1 MAYIVKAVFG
11 SESIVKTDTIYQYNS
26 GQVLQVEGLAFTNS
40 TEFHLAIHG
49 KDTASII
56 TGTIAN
62 NIAKITI
69 PEVLMI
75 NDFCTC
81 NYRIDVF
88 VYVIDNDSGY
98 TKYKIIIPVKS
109 RPRPKDYYV
118 DLPTVPE
125 LKSLKQELNT
135 AVNNFNDAY
144 TEIDQL
150 KSETASLKEDLDQYL
165 IKDNTTNNIF
175 DSSKV
180 ENGCRYNSVTGER
193 IVSNDYFTSDF
204 IPFKFGDILRWSMDG
219 ADWFKQSITLWDQ
232 NKKIITNEKATS
244 DFTTVE
250 SKFKTFSGYENN
262 PLVDVWK
269 SAKYFR
275 VSFYYTSASN
285 KMIVKNIDFP
295 NEFIPYGEGK
305 KYSDKL
311 TQYIKS
317 AATDTSFDNKTILF
331 SGDSIMAGL
340 VDDSTHEKYNT
351 LYGWVEMIGEK
362 HVLSKCINY
371 GIGGTTIAKQNGKTN
386 SILERLEKMYTEH
399 PNADAIILEG
409 GVNDC
414 YTMVLEDSTKH
425 IVLGEISNGYN
436 AELDESTFSGAME
449 SLLKNAIAKWQGKFI
464 GFIGVHKV
472 PSAMVGAC
480 DFKAYMQRAKEIC
493 EKWSVPYLDL
503 FNESGLCYHLDEI
516 KQNFS
521 YGNGGLHPNIEGYKV
536 DLQKIDKWIERNI
549 H

>member
-1 MAYIVKAVFG
+1 MI
-11 SESIVKTDTIYQYNS
+11 
-26 GQVLQVEGLAFTNS
+26 
-40 TEFHLAIHG
+40 
-49 KDTASII
+49 
-56 TGTIAN
+56 
-62 NIAKITI
+62 KILD
-69 PEVLMI
+69 E
-75 NDFCTC
+75 ND
-81 NYRIDVF
+81 
-88 VYVIDNDSGY
+88 
-98 TKYKIIIPVKS
+98 
-109 RPRPKDYYV
+109 
-118 DLPTVPE
+118 
-125 LKSLKQELNT
+125 KQELKNKIRDVET
-135 AVNNFNDAY
+135 NISLLNDNLY
-144 TEIDQL
+144 
-150 KSETASLKEDLDQYL
+150 QYL
-165 IKDNTTNNIF
+165 IKDNATSNIF

-180 ENGCRYNSVTGER
+180 ENGCRYNGVTGER
-193 IVSNDYFTSDF
+193 IISNDYFTSDF
-204 IPFKFGDILRWSMDG
+204 IPFKFGDVLRWSMDG

-232 NKKIITNEKATS
+232 NKKIITNEKNVS
-244 DFTTVE
+244 DFITVE
-250 SKFKTFSGYENN
+250 NKFKTFSGYENN
-262 PLVDVWK
+262 HLVDVWK

-275 VSFYYTSASN
+275 VSFYHTSASN

-295 NEFIPYGEGK
+295 NEFIPYGEEK
-305 KYSDKL
+305 KYNDKL
-311 TQYIKS
+311 TQCIKS
-317 AATDTSFDNKTILF
+317 TAADTSFDNKTILF

-386 SILERLEKMYTEH
+386 SILERLEKMYTEY

-414 YTMVLEDSTKH
+414 YTMTLEDSAKH

-436 AELDESTFSGAME
+436 ATLDETTFSGAME
-449 SLLKNAIAKWQGKFI
+449 SLLKNAIIKWQGKFV

-472 PSAMVGAC
+472 PTAMVGVC